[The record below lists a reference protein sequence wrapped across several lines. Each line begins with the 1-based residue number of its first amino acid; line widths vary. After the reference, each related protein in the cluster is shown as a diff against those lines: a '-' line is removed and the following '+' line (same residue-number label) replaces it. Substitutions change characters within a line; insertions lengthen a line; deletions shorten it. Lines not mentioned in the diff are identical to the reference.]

1 MCKCKIRSVKVC
13 FFTLVQVV
21 AILIAKTKKHFPFK
35 ERGKIFWK
43 KCFAVAI
50 SDSIITKLLQSDY
63 NMEDTSSLK
72 IDV

>member
-1 MCKCKIRSVKVC
+1 MLKYA
-13 FFTLVQVV
+13 FLQVV
-21 AILIAKTKKHFPFK
+21 AILIAKTKKHFSFK
-35 ERGKIFWK
+35 ERGKIFGK
-43 KCFAVAI
+43 NCIAVAI